1 MAWTE
6 VGVRSAASVAGVAL
20 MSLGMTACENG
31 TASPAPSTV
40 ASTGSALPS
49 TPSTSSPSPSETGA
63 PSAQRLASEA
73 IVRYWALL
81 DELAANP
88 ARSIDQ
94 LRAVASDQAF
104 DQRRVALLTYREKG
118 WHQTGSA
125 TLRDFRVDGPT
136 DGSYVVSACVD
147 VSGIDFLDD
156 LGRSQVNP
164 NRPEKQRFSYSVKA
178 SSGTY
183 VVVRDTLKGSSC

>member
-1 MAWTE
+1 MAWIK
-6 VGVRSAASVAGVAL
+6 VGARSAVSVAGVAL
-20 MSLGMTACENG
+20 MSLGMTACESG
-31 TASPAPSTV
+31 TASPAPSTF
-40 ASTGSALPS
+40 APTSSTV
-49 TPSTSSPSPSETGA
+49 PSTSSTSSPPPSETGN
-63 PSAQRLASEA
+63 PTAQRLASEA

-104 DQRRVALLTYREKG
+104 QQRRVALLTYREKG

-125 TLRDFRVDGPT
+125 TLREFRVDGPT

-147 VSGIDFLDD
+147 VSSIDFLDD

-164 NRPEKQRFSYSVKA
+164 NRLDEQRFSYSVKA

-183 VVVRDTLKGSSC
+183 IVVRDTLKGSSC